1 MSHLRR
7 VASCLASASTRLAT
21 EEEEEVKEEEEA
33 DKLVLFF
40 LHFACWVLLQNEFA
54 LLTRASYLN

>member
-21 EEEEEVKEEEEA
+21 KEEEEVKEEEEA
-33 DKLVLFF
+33 DELVLFF
-40 LHFACWVLLQNEFA
+40 LHFARWVLL
-54 LLTRASYLN
+54 

>member
-21 EEEEEVKEEEEA
+21 EEEVKEEEEA

-40 LHFACWVLLQNEFA
+40 LHFARWVLL
-54 LLTRASYLN
+54 

>member
-21 EEEEEVKEEEEA
+21 EEEEVKEEEEA

-40 LHFACWVLLQNEFA
+40 LHFARWVLL
-54 LLTRASYLN
+54 

>member
-21 EEEEEVKEEEEA
+21 EEEEEVKEEEDEA

-40 LHFACWVLLQNEFA
+40 LHFARWVLL
-54 LLTRASYLN
+54 